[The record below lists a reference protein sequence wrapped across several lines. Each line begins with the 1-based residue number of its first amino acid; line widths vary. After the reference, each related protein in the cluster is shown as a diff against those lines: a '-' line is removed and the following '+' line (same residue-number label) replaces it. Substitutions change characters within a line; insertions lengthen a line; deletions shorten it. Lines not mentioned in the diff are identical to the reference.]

1 MYYHITR
8 KELLY
13 IKKNIGHKLVTQ
25 NINILTFNSQGR
37 IRIKSV
43 FKEMPKNALKEKSRN
58 GLILIDISQKK
69 RAFSI
74 LFGKSCSLQENSHQ
88 PYCHYLHG
96 TLFVTFFPASFL
108 MTLNVILS
116 PLSQYKNS
124 LLLRWERKD
133 LTLGDKV
140 IN

>member
-13 IKKNIGHKLVTQ
+13 IKKNIGNKLVTQ

-74 LFGKSCSLQENSHQ
+74 LFGNHVVYKRTHINLTVTICMA
-88 PYCHYLHG
+88 PY
-96 TLFVTFFPASFL
+96 
-108 MTLNVILS
+108 
-116 PLSQYKNS
+116 
-124 LLLRWERKD
+124 LLLFS
-133 LTLGDKV
+133 LPAFS
-140 IN
+140 

>member
-1 MYYHITR
+1 MVI
-8 KELLY
+8 
-13 IKKNIGHKLVTQ
+13 Q
-25 NINILTFNSQGR
+25 NINILTFNSQGT

-43 FKEMPKNALKEKSRN
+43 FKEMPKNDLKEKSRN

-88 PYCHYLHG
+88 PYCHYLHD
-96 TLFVTFFPASFL
+96 TLFATFFPAGFL
-108 MTLNVILS
+108 VTLNVILS